1 MIYDLPV
8 DIEIEG
14 VKHHIRNNGDYRMT
28 LDVIAALNDNELT
41 QEERLQAALF
51 IFYED
56 VYQISDLNTA
66 ALEMMRFIN
75 NGEDDEDEEPTPP
88 IMDWQQDFKL
98 MVAPINHALG
108 CEIRSV
114 PYLHWWTFLSGY
126 MEIGEGT
133 FQTVISIRSK
143 KRKGQKLEKWE
154 SDFYRENKKMIDL
167 PLRLTDEEQEFL
179 DSDW

>member
-1 MIYDLPV
+1 
-8 DIEIEG
+8 
-14 VKHHIRNNGDYRMT
+14 
-28 LDVIAALNDNELT
+28 
-41 QEERLQAALF
+41 
-51 IFYED
+51 
-56 VYQISDLNTA
+56 
-66 ALEMMRFIN
+66 
-75 NGEDDEDEEPTPP
+75 
-88 IMDWQQDFKL
+88 
-98 MVAPINHALG
+98 
-108 CEIRSV
+108 
-114 PYLHWWTFLSGY
+114 